1 MIISQQL
8 FGVETMMS
16 LENKDLRAVH
26 NKDDLNYMRI
36 GKSTITTIK
45 QYTSKHFQNVFFF
58 QLMNMIKKKNIN
70 NQSESIKVYRVGHRT
85 AMHTYNKQSMIMHW
99 CGH

>member
-45 QYTSKHFQNVFFF
+45 QYSSKHFQNVFFF
-58 QLMNMIKKKNIN
+58 SADEYDKKKTLTT
-70 NQSESIKVYRVGHRT
+70 NQNLLKFTE
-85 AMHTYNKQSMIMHW
+85 
-99 CGH
+99 